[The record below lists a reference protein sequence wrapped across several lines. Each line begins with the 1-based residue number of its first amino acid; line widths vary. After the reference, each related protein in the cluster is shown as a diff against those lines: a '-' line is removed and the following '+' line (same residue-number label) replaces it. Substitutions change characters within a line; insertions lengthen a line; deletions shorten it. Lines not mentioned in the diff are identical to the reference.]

1 MSAGASWF
9 PLVQGTYV
17 WRGGGEVYRCPR
29 VAYGEL
35 MRLLLLFLIVP
46 LIEIALFIQVGG
58 WIGLGWTL
66 AIVVLTAIAGTYLV
80 RTQGTAVMGQL
91 RRSFEDLR
99 DPSEP
104 LAHGA
109 MILFSGAL
117 LLTPGFFTD
126 AVGFA
131 LLVPGVRQAVFGWAK
146 RNIKVQEVRYGKPPE
161 PPRAA
166 RDDVIDAEYEE
177 VPPRDGPS
185 GWTRH

>member
-1 MSAGASWF
+1 MW
-9 PLVQGTYV
+9 
-17 WRGGGEVYRCPR
+17 
-29 VAYGEL
+29 
-35 MRLLLLFLIVP
+35 LFLAFLAVP

-58 WIGLGWTL
+58 AIGLWPTL
-66 AIVVLTAIAGTYLV
+66 AIVILTAVLGTVLV
-80 RTQGTAVMGQL
+80 RAQGRLAMTQL
-91 RRSFEDLR
+91 RHSFSQLD

-131 LLVPGVRQAVFGWAK
+131 LLAPPVRVAVYRWLRARVTVSSFQMGAQSDMHGQRPRP
-146 RNIKVQEVRYGKPPE
+146 RNPE
-161 PPRAA
+161 PRE
-166 RDDVIDAEYEE
+166 DVIDGEYTEISE
-177 VPPRDGPS
+177 KKRPNHPGS